1 MLAVL
6 GLGNPGRRYSG
17 TRHNVGYMVLDA
29 LIESAGARFSERSK
43 ADTARI
49 EIAGENVVLAKPT
62 TFMNLSGTA
71 VKGILKRHFIPLDQV
86 LVVCDDFNLPL
97 GRLRLRPSGSAGGH
111 NGLGSIID
119 SLGSNEFPRLRL
131 GVGEPKGDV
140 VNYVLSSFS
149 ASERPELKSMVET
162 AAQAVKDWVE
172 HGISWTMNQYNINR
186 P

>member
-29 LIESAGARFSERSK
+29 LAESDGARFSERSK
-43 ADTARI
+43 ADMARI

-62 TFMNLSGTA
+62 TFMNLSGAA
-71 VKGILKRHFIPLDQV
+71 VKGILKRHFIPLDQL

-111 NGLGSIID
+111 NGLGSIIET
-119 SLGSNEFPRLRL
+119 LGANEFRRLRL
-131 GVGEPKGDV
+131 GVGEPRGDAV
-140 VNYVLSSFS
+140 DYVLSSFS

-162 AAQAVKDWVE
+162 AARAVKDWVE
-172 HGISWTMNQYNINR
+172 HGISWTMNQYNIKS